1 MRGAVVC
8 QCRPAAERGLVPLA
22 QKFLLDADGARLYAV
37 DGRATAVDLLRD
49 LPASTCPQ
57 SLHRR
62 LHLLSPYGPDDS
74 RACPGAAQATTR
86 ARPALRCLRV
96 SPGPGIRTGRAP
108 APSLRCSPMSAARFA
123 S

>member
-1 MRGAVVC
+1 
-8 QCRPAAERGLVPLA
+8 AAERGLVPLA

-37 DGRATAVDLLRD
+37 DGRAAPVDLLRD

-86 ARPALRCLRV
+86 ARPALRL
-96 SPGPGIRTGRAP
+96 SGSGPPASWRTGSAGRKKG
-108 APSLRCSPMSAARFA
+108 SP
-123 S
+123 